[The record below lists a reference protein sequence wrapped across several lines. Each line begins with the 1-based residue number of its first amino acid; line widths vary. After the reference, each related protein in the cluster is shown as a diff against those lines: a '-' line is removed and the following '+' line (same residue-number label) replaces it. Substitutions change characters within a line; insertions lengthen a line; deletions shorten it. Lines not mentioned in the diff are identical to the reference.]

1 MRQQRNTV
9 NSMIDSAK
17 KVYIMALLEH
27 SSSCPKKFWK
37 LINQF
42 LKGDYGA
49 AQKPCFIDPVTKVK
63 INNGEESDFL
73 NGYFCDISARLG
85 FDPADPVTY
94 ADNNYLDMYE
104 NIDGIVDLQADLTSV
119 DEILLFAADIDVSKS
134 SSIGGITSHICK
146 DLISSVPDIFVIM
159 FNASLTSNIFPS
171 SWSKGTVTVIPKS
184 GDLSSPSNWRPITQT
199 PIFGKIMEKIVH
211 RRMFQYFS
219 ECNVLSDYQYGFRP
233 GKSTQQAAFDLLKY
247 IYSGL
252 NHRKIIGLICLD
264 VAKAFDCYIIIYY
277 CLNFVK

>member
-17 KVYIMALLEH
+17 KVYITALLEH
-27 SSSCPKKFWK
+27 NSSCPKKFWK

-42 LKGDYGA
+42 LNGDYGA

-104 NIDGIVDLQADLTSV
+104 NIDGIFDLQADLTSV
-119 DEILLFAADIDVSKS
+119 DEILSFAADIDVSKS
-134 SSIGGITSHICK
+134 SSIEGITSHICK
-146 DLISSVPDIFVIM
+146 DLISSVPDIFFIM
-159 FNASLTSNIFPS
+159 FNASLTSNICPS

-252 NHRKIIGLICLD
+252 NHR
-264 VAKAFDCYIIIYY
+264 
-277 CLNFVK
+277 